1 MLSMAHLFFS
11 LSVRSSS
18 LVTSDNETVLHI
30 RRIYLKLFLHSVR
43 MFSRNP
49 HV

>member
-1 MLSMAHLFFS
+1 MAHLFFS

-18 LVTSDNETVLHI
+18 SLTSDNETILHTSS
-30 RRIYLKLFLHSVR
+30 IYLKLFLHSVR

-49 HV
+49 QRV